1 MPVSKKSKHS
11 IQEKKKLHKMPFL
24 KPTQKE
30 LNNKIWA
37 GIVCV
42 IIGLFFVFVIKSLDF
57 IGWILI
63 LLGFFQSS
71 NSFWLKF
78 NFAQPYLVPYL
89 FTMIKTKKF
98 IDTIHNIA
106 SRHAKALEV
115 ISIIGSIFGF
125 GLVAIDYWYARKLGG
140 IKRIFVLLI
149 SAIVLGVV
157 FYYGCGILFM
167 VPALAPLFIPCLI
180 GFVFLGFGGMSLVML
195 LGYGILSLLGLF
207 ADKQLCPALAP
218 VLPGVP
224 VPGLGV
230 VIPLVGW
237 ISLFIV
243 LVVHEMSHGIL
254 MSYYKEKI
262 NSVGLVLAGLLPI
275 GAFVEQE
282 DRTFDKLEEKKSLL
296 VLSAG
301 SASNLLLIPI
311 GIILLLAFTFVS
323 TPFIPGIMEEQNKA
337 YFGVTIEKV
346 EDKVSLCGIDVNAPA
361 KGKLFAKDIVKQVNG
376 MDVNSLATLRTAT
389 LISNEDI
396 NFLVSRKNSDTNL
409 YSDVFVNITPTLFV
423 DMNIKKI
430 GVEFAAIPT
439 GYDMPLVAQAGV
451 FLIGNT
457 NMALL
462 LLIIIAF
469 AAGSFNYFPSEPFDG
484 GKMAKTMMSP
494 YAGFMKFKTKKES
507 QKFIGRI
514 FIWLLVISLLLN
526 LIPYLTL
533 FF

>member
-1 MPVSKKSKHS
+1 MPVSKNHS
-11 IQEKKKLHKMPFL
+11 VEPKKKLHKAPFI
-24 KPTQKE
+24 KPSKE
-30 LNNKIWA
+30 DLNTKIWA
-37 GIVCV
+37 GIAC
-42 IIGLFFVFVIKSLDF
+42 ILIALYLLNFQKGFEF
-57 IGWILI
+57 IGWIL
-63 LLGFFQSS
+63 LLFGFFQST
-71 NSFWLKF
+71 NSFWMKF

-89 FTMIKTKKF
+89 FTMVKTKKF
-98 IDTIHNIA
+98 INTIHTIA
-106 SRHAKALEV
+106 LKFSKVWEI
-115 ISIIGSIFGF
+115 ISLIGSIFGF
-125 GLVAIDYWYARKLGG
+125 GLVAVDYWYARKLGG
-140 IKRIFVLLI
+140 VKRILVLII
-149 SAIVLGVV
+149 SGIILGIL

-180 GFVFLGFGGMSLVML
+180 GFVFLGFGGMSLVL
-195 LGYGILSLLGLF
+195 LFGYGILSLLGLF
-207 ADKQLCPALAP
+207 VDKQLCPALAP

-282 DRTFDKLEEKKSLL
+282 DSSFDKLDDKKALL

-311 GIILLLAFTFVS
+311 GIILLLAFSFVS
-323 TPFIPGIMEEQNKA
+323 APFVPGILDEQNKA
-337 YFGVTIEKV
+337 FDGVMVQKID
-346 EDKVSLCGIDVNAPA
+346 DKVSMCGIDVNAPA
-361 KGKLFAKDIVKQVNG
+361 KGKLIEGDLVKQTNG
-376 MDVNSLATLRTAT
+376 VDVNSLATLRAAT
-389 LISNEDI
+389 LLSNRDI
-396 NFLVSRKNSDTNL
+396 NFLVSRKNVDTNI
-409 YSDVFVNITPTLFV
+409 YSNVFVNITPNLFV
-423 DMNIKKI
+423 DMNVKKI
-430 GVEFAAIPT
+430 GVEFSAIPT
-439 GYDMPLVAQAGV
+439 DYNMTITSQVGS

-457 NMALL
+457 NMTLL

-484 GKMAKTMMSP
+484 GKMAKIMMLP

-507 QKFIGRI
+507 MKFIGRI
-514 FIWLLVISLLLN
+514 FIWLLIISVLLN
-526 LIPYLTL
+526 LIPYITL

>member
-1 MPVSKKSKHS
+1 MPNHEKRVQRTTKKV
-11 IQEKKKLHKMPFL
+11 HKAPFI

-30 LNNKIWA
+30 LNTKIWA

-42 IIGLFFVFVIKSLDF
+42 IIALYLLNFQKGFEF
-57 IGWILI
+57 IAW
-63 LLGFFQSS
+63 LLLAFGFLQST

-78 NFAQPYLVPYL
+78 NFAQPFLLPYL

-98 IDTIHNIA
+98 IDIIHFIA
-106 SRHAKALEV
+106 TKFSKVLEV

-125 GLVAIDYWYARKLGG
+125 GLVAVDYWYARKLGG
-140 IKRIFVLLI
+140 MKRIALLLV
-149 SAIVLGVV
+149 SAIVLGAL
-157 FYYGCGILFM
+157 FYYGAKILFT

-195 LGYGILSLLGLF
+195 FGYGILSLLGLF

-218 VLPGVP
+218 VLPGIP
-224 VPGLGV
+224 VPGLGI
-230 VIPLVGW
+230 VIPFVGW

-254 MSYYKEKI
+254 MSYYKQKI
-262 NSVGLVLAGLLPI
+262 NSVGLVLAGLFPI

-282 DRTFDKLEEKKSLL
+282 DKTFDKLDDKKSLL

-311 GIILLLAFTFVS
+311 GIILLLAFSLISAPFV
-323 TPFIPGIMEEQNKA
+323 PGLTEEQNKA
-337 YFGVTIEKV
+337 YFGVRVEKV
-346 EDKVSLCGIDVNAPA
+346 DDRVSMCGIDVNAPA
-361 KGKLFAKDIVKQVNG
+361 KGKLFVGDIIKQTNG
-376 MDVNSLATLRTAT
+376 MDVNSLTALRTAT
-389 LISNEDI
+389 LLSNGDI
-396 NFLVSRKNSDTNL
+396 NFLVSRKNVDTNL
-409 YSDVFVNITPTLFV
+409 YSDVFVNITPNLFV

-430 GVEFAAIPT
+430 GADFGAIPT
-439 GYDMPLVAQAGV
+439 DYNMSLTAQAGV

-469 AAGSFNYFPSEPFDG
+469 AAGSFNYFPAEPFDG
-484 GKMAKTMMSP
+484 GKMGKIMMTP
-494 YAGFMKFKTKKES
+494 YAGFMKFRTKKET

-514 FIWLLVISLLLN
+514 FIWLLVISIILN

>member
-1 MPVSKKSKHS
+1 MPSSKKHFFD
-11 IQEKKKLHKMPFL
+11 KKKLHKKPFV
-24 KPTQKE
+24 KPTQKD
-30 LNNKIWA
+30 LNTKIWA
-37 GIVCV
+37 GLVCL
-42 IIGLFFVFVIKSLDF
+42 IIGLVFVFVIKSLDF
-57 IGWILI
+57 IGWLLI
-63 LLGFFQSS
+63 LFGFFQST

-98 IDTIHNIA
+98 IDIIHFIA
-106 SRHAKALEV
+106 IKFSKVLEI

-125 GLVAIDYWYARKLGG
+125 GLVAVDYWYARKLGG
-140 IKRIFVLLI
+140 VKRIALLII
-149 SAIVLGVV
+149 SAIILGVL

-195 LGYGILSLLGLF
+195 FGYGILSLLGLF

-218 VLPGVP
+218 VLPGIP

-230 VIPLVGW
+230 VIPFVGW
-237 ISLFIV
+237 VSLFIV

-254 MSYYKEKI
+254 MSYYKQKI
-262 NSVGLVLAGLLPI
+262 NSVGLVLAGLFPI

-282 DRTFDKLEEKKSLL
+282 DKTFDKLDDKKSLL

-311 GIILLLAFTFVS
+311 GIILLLVFSLISA
-323 TPFIPGIMEEQNKA
+323 PFIPGISEEQNKA
-337 YFGVTIEKV
+337 YFGVRVDKV
-346 EDKVSLCGIDVNAPA
+346 EDKVSMCGIDVNAPA
-361 KGKLFAKDIVKQVNG
+361 KGKLFVGDIIKQTNG
-376 MDVNSLATLRTAT
+376 MDVNSLTSLRTAT
-389 LISNEDI
+389 LLSTGDI
-396 NFLVSRKNSDTNL
+396 NFLVSRKNIDTNL
-409 YSDVFVNITPTLFV
+409 YENIFVNITPNLFV

-430 GVEFAAIPT
+430 GADFGAIPT
-439 GYDMPLVAQAGV
+439 DYNMPLTAQAGV

-469 AAGSFNYFPSEPFDG
+469 AAGSFNYFPAEPFDG
-484 GKMAKTMMSP
+484 GRMGKIMMSP
-494 YAGFMKFKTKKES
+494 YAGFMKFKTKKET

-514 FIWLLVISLLLN
+514 FIWLLLISIVLN
-526 LIPYLTL
+526 LIPYFTL

>member
-1 MPVSKKSKHS
+1 MPLKKKHS
-11 IQEKKKLHKMPFL
+11 IEQKKKVHKKPFI

-30 LNNKIWA
+30 LNNKILA
-37 GIVCV
+37 GLVSL
-42 IIGLFFVFVIKSLDF
+42 IIGLVLVYVIKSLDF
-57 IGWILI
+57 IGWLLI
-63 LLGFFQSS
+63 LFGFFQST
-71 NSFWLKF
+71 NAFWMKF
-78 NFAQPYLVPYL
+78 SFAQPFFRPYL
-89 FTMIKTKKF
+89 FTMVKTKKF
-98 IDTIHNIA
+98 IDIIHLIA
-106 SRHAKALEV
+106 AKFAKIFEI
-115 ISIIGSIFGF
+115 ISLIGSILGF
-125 GLVAIDYWYARKLGG
+125 GLVAVDYWYARKLGG
-140 IKRIFVLLI
+140 VKRIALLVV
-149 SAIVLGVV
+149 SGIVLAVL
-157 FYYGCGILFM
+157 FYYGAGILFS

-195 LGYGILSLLGLF
+195 FGYGILSLLGLF
-207 ADKQLCPALAP
+207 IDKQMCPALAP
-218 VLPGVP
+218 VLPGIP

-230 VIPLVGW
+230 VIPVVGW
-237 ISLFIV
+237 VSLFIV

-282 DRTFDKLEEKKSLL
+282 DTTFDKLDDKKALL

-311 GIILLLAFTFVS
+311 GIIILLALTFILS
-323 TPFIPGIMEEQNKA
+323 PFVPGIVDEQNKA
-337 YFGVTIEKV
+337 FDGVMVQKV
-346 EDKVSLCGIDVNAPA
+346 EDKVSFCGIDVNGPA
-361 KGKLFAKDIVKQVNG
+361 KGKLFDGDIIKQTNG
-376 MDVNSLATLRTAT
+376 VDVNSLATLKTAM
-389 LISNEDI
+389 LLSNADI
-396 NFLVSRKNSDTNL
+396 NFLVSRKNLDTNI
-409 YSDVFVNITPTLFV
+409 YSDVFVNLTPNLFV

-439 GYDMPLVAQAGV
+439 DYNLPIATQAGV

-484 GKMAKTMMSP
+484 GKMAKIMMEP
-494 YAGFMKFKTKKES
+494 YSGFMKFKLKEEKR
-507 QKFIGRI
+507 KFIGRI
-514 FIWLLVISLLLN
+514 FIWLLVISVLLN
-526 LIPYLTL
+526 LIPYVTL